1 MAWERGGRRPLV
13 ALVLFLAM
21 SSRVKADNM
30 EVKRLQS
37 TDGAQL
43 SIYCAT
49 TNGVIPEETTDH
61 YELIFINPQND
72 EVTLT
77 STSEVLDNP
86 QVFDLDLQ
94 GLYGSQTVFVLTLK
108 DSQSDKAS
116 IDMTFSLEDMSS
128 VKATWVGTKEQ
139 GKPGSVLRLHGHGSD
154 VLVCPAGEDKTGC
167 LAFPSDANYREAS
180 DLSGASALVCARME
194 EDPTVPFCLAVAD
207 VTTSPAISYH
217 SEIRLSYQEDQ
228 TAAPEGTLSVA
239 MGIDSGDKRDLLY
252 WADGNLYVCAG
263 TSSCKIEAYPS
274 SSDQYEVFFVDYQEV
289 DGEVSKASTVIPFID
304 FVVVGT
310 VIGPDALEVRWKT
323 NSHLQYKLSL
333 TDNNGNDIETNP
345 PPPFT
350 SLVVHCASQE
360 DCFGYFLELP
370 AGDYKVM
377 VRPWNGVDQIMSN
390 SVLSSQQ
397 TIIQKSENKISDL
410 EIQDVHF
417 GWSSDGSKAFAS
429 ACFTNKGG
437 TPRSLRQFEL
447 VIADLKGHSIRSR
460 GATQKA
466 DGAICFV
473 GVTLLSDELI
483 PGKVVAIVIERDF
496 DGLSVV
502 ASAST
507 EAFFKRTF
515 DLTITQFEIVDETT
529 KEFSIRYT
537 GVSATVSGGELSAI
551 KLEPEPVTEMDLALT
566 GVSDTGANF
575 VGTDLLMTW
584 LQGQEPLKWVLR
596 LTTEVGTMFGEVEF
610 LFPVIS
616 NFPKCDPGYLVG
628 KQQMVRLDC
637 NEQSLETDAIL
648 VGGDDLAIQASTGV
662 KGVNYHLLNQPATSA
677 AHIQLCRKAEDNPDV
692 EICTRRSELK
702 DATANAAAMTA
713 IQVEYEATISVEQTP
728 SDKKALDSLVYYYHN
743 DPDSTTIKSCR
754 EPDVQNCLV
763 PEYIGVEELEV
774 LVVYVDDTK
783 GKPVE
788 SEQRT
793 VYGLELR
800 GAQISDSLSEIAIK
814 KMPDR
819 NAYRVI
825 VLETSQG
832 TGVEAREPI
841 LNVKVTCENPLCYAY
856 FSHLTAGV
864 KYKATVSPYEDKEGT
879 GNLDLMNQ
887 IVSLEMSTTQ
897 YRGKRGAANPKE
909 LILKRINRVKAD
921 TTKFSTDITVSNGA
935 DAIDGIASVT
945 LIATHDNGD
954 GTEEEYVAISQDVD
968 SGTISPNADQVY
980 HFDINP
986 ADTILSPKTT
996 LILIA
1001 KDAENVPLALAEATV
1016 ELQTINP
1023 TMSWVGGEDTAPL
1036 RVSTDQKLE
1045 INEIEFDAGTSYSLD
1060 FDAAAAASPVE
1071 VCVTLENAAP
1081 AGGTVRQCDL
1091 TQSIQNVEH
1100 TKVEKIELQSEE
1112 GGKSDMTVWSTFKAM
1127 EAVLY
1132 NEEDT
1137 GIVLA
1142 TFSCNTANVCTSD
1155 ISSQIPGLEQVF
1167 KVLVVGVNETD
1178 VPWAD
1183 VVDFENF
1190 QTRVQRISDSDVEV
1204 RWEASEMLDF
1214 NVHLENN
1221 NQDGFAIVPVQCGG
1235 ADLRN
1240 CKAYFTKLEA
1250 DTPYKAGVM
1259 KDNTVVSISVP
1270 TTAGTTPP
1278 LSISRLTKVSKHPAQ
1293 MKLTFSAEVEVAGIE
1308 YVEYVVIDPPVDNTA
1323 MQHIIFKDTNEII
1336 NVGENEISFDEA
1348 ELPDSGEGA
1357 TVLVIVHGP
1366 DGAASD
1372 ALAAGKVVGTFKAI
1386 NPTMSWVGGEDAPP
1400 LRVSTDQKLE
1410 INGIGFDNGT
1420 SYSLDFDAA
1429 AAASPVEVCVTLE
1442 NAAPA
1447 GGTVRQCDLTQ
1458 SIQSVG
1464 ELAIDKI
1471 ELNYDDEKNFMTVS
1485 STFAGMEAVLYNAGG
1500 SGIIP
1505 VTFSCATENTCSSD
1519 NIISDISSLKS
1530 AFKVLVVGV
1539 DAETVTGSKVADFE
1553 DFKVRVQRF
1562 SDAGD
1567 LEVRWRASSNQ
1578 SYEVHLDNEVPDGF
1592 TSVSAQCGGAGQA
1605 ENRAC
1610 KAYFTKLKPD
1620 TTYKAQLERENTVVS
1635 ATVPATPGPYT
1646 PATITRIAEMS
1657 KSPSK
1662 IQFTISA
1669 AAEVAGIEYVEYV
1682 VIDPPV
1688 DNMATQHII
1697 FKKTNENITVG
1708 DNVITFDTE
1717 LPNVGAE
1724 GTVLV
1729 VVHGSGGVDSDAL
1742 AAAKV
1747 VVTFEVINP
1756 TMTWVGGQNTAPVRI
1771 KSSQDLTVNGDA
1783 CDAGTSYSLV
1793 LDASAAPPELC
1804 VALENTAAG
1813 GTVWQCDVTQSIQNT
1828 DELTIDKIELNYDDG
1843 KNFMT
1848 VSSTFAG
1855 MEAVLYNA
1863 GGSGIMPMT
1872 YSCVAEDTKTCSS
1885 VDIIDHISSL
1895 EPAFKVLVVGVEA
1908 ETVTGAKVADFE
1920 DFKVRVQRFSD
1931 AGDLEVRWRASS
1943 DQSFKVHLD
1952 NEVPDGFTSVSLQC
1966 GGAGQ
1971 AENRACKAYFTKLKP
1986 DTTYKV
1992 QLEKDNTVVSATV
2005 PATPGHSTAIHITQ
2019 IAKASLDPLQT
2030 QLTVTADTEVMGMEY
2045 VEYVMIDLPSGDE
2058 STQYIVFKDMHGVIN
2073 VDNSITFDVEQVPN
2087 TGVEVTILFIV
2098 HRKDGVDSDA
2108 LAAGKV
2114 ALTFEEI
2121 KPKMNWVGGTS
2132 KPPLRIQTTQ
2142 ELEVNGIHVDKG
2154 TFYFL
2159 DFDGSVSAPEV
2170 CVTRETI
2177 VPAGG
2182 TVKQCDMTLTKGNV
2196 PDMDVN
2202 KIELNHEEDKSTMTV
2217 YSTFTNMEA
2226 VLYDADDRGKVSESF
2241 SCNTENV
2248 CSSDVTTT
2256 LSGLE
2261 TAFKVLA
2268 VGVDG
2273 QSDVTGAKLVD
2284 FEDFQTRA
2292 QKFGDAGD
2300 VEVRWRTSTPQ
2311 QFNVSLENDVDDGY
2325 TNVSVE
2331 CGGAE
2336 KAGNRACK
2344 AYYTKLKPGKTYK
2357 AEVKKDIAVVSASVT
2372 SPSGSV
2378 QALSITRISEVSKAP
2393 RQTQLTITAEE
2404 EVTGIEY
2411 LEYVMIDPPE
2421 GGEATEHIAINDTTD
2436 TIGVGNT
2443 TVTFSETDEP
2453 IMYEEETLLVLAHG
2467 PDTNILA
2474 SGKVLMYFADLEP
2487 PKMTKVGSEEL
2498 QSLKVE
2504 TSDLDAKVNG
2514 ELCRAKSVCYFLE
2527 SEILEPPEVC
2537 RGGEPFVEQCD
2548 MTGSYILPKNLINPM
2563 VDLKYSGIPQEELT
2577 VTAEFD
2583 AASVSMEAMIYS
2595 DDGID
2600 TSTPLTC
2607 NIKGKE
2613 CVFTVVPPRPLFKI
2627 LLMALN
2633 HQADVVESHATKFE
2647 DFQTRAEQVM
2657 DGTVEVSWK
2666 ASQTMV
2672 YAIEIRPPPETSYSK
2687 TTVTCGGENPED
2699 SKNCMAY
2706 FMGLN
2711 PGEGY
2716 TVYVTKEVDGSQ
2728 SVSAFVQLET
2738 RDFSSP
2744 ITITTVKKNADKRPS
2759 LSVCFKDE
2767 LLAEGKSSE
2776 GVTGTRNLKYSL
2788 AVVNPLGQQLH
2799 STLDLSSLS
2808 SHSNLE
2814 DDLCFSALSLGLD
2827 FDVRQKVWV
2836 FVKREGKSDGRVG
2849 AAGDVEVS
2857 LLAEIAEVSE
2867 VKAKAT
2873 GFDKILVTWQKP
2885 EDEDDVSSYVITWT
2899 KASPSSK
2906 ASLTDRSIQPRP
2918 RQPLPL
2924 IAQGFR
2930 ESEQEQRVVPA
2941 SYPSAEVLHLD
2952 PSQVYEVCVS
2962 AVRRGVEG
2970 GRMCDVNDLGKYDP
2984 VQSPTDLVFEDDLLK
2999 WKEVT
3004 SASGYLVEWRP
3015 RQEGV
3020 YSGGQAEVRTPSW
3033 HAGSLSPGRW
3043 VVSVRATTDTS
3054 ASKPESAEYL
3064 RNGIE
3069 IVSAV
3074 QSKNNQLVL
3083 QWREEPEPPCAESTC
3098 NYTITTS
3105 RNKGPTWHSCSG
3117 LKDGCEK
3124 AVRVEGGSQVEVI
3137 LERGGL
3143 RTSVKERVY
3152 RFPEV
3157 SGLSQRF
3164 APGDKEVTMSWA
3176 EVEEAK
3182 LYNVTLYT
3190 DSTLSS
3196 IRFTAM
3202 INKESLNLRENNVTG
3217 NVLVIQPCADKD
3229 HCGNCQNITL
3239 MAIADSPSSNT
3250 PVVAASVVGG
3260 ILLVVS
3266 VVFLVVVVKTIM
3278 KRREDE
3284 DTSPLEEVGGVPPMS
3299 AQQSAHS
3306 VAHRVIPLSTL
3317 SLQENKQE

>member
-1464 ELAIDKI
+1464 
-1471 ELNYDDEKNFMTVS
+1471 
-1485 STFAGMEAVLYNAGG
+1485 
-1500 SGIIP
+1500 
-1505 VTFSCATENTCSSD
+1505 
-1519 NIISDISSLKS
+1519 
-1530 AFKVLVVGV
+1530 
-1539 DAETVTGSKVADFE
+1539 
-1553 DFKVRVQRF
+1553 
-1562 SDAGD
+1562 
-1567 LEVRWRASSNQ
+1567 
-1578 SYEVHLDNEVPDGF
+1578 
-1592 TSVSAQCGGAGQA
+1592 
-1605 ENRAC
+1605 
-1610 KAYFTKLKPD
+1610 
-1620 TTYKAQLERENTVVS
+1620 
-1635 ATVPATPGPYT
+1635 
-1646 PATITRIAEMS
+1646 
-1657 KSPSK
+1657 
-1662 IQFTISA
+1662 
-1669 AAEVAGIEYVEYV
+1669 
-1682 VIDPPV
+1682 
-1688 DNMATQHII
+1688 
-1697 FKKTNENITVG
+1697 
-1708 DNVITFDTE
+1708 
-1717 LPNVGAE
+1717 
-1724 GTVLV
+1724 
-1729 VVHGSGGVDSDAL
+1729 
-1742 AAAKV
+1742 
-1747 VVTFEVINP
+1747 
-1756 TMTWVGGQNTAPVRI
+1756 
-1771 KSSQDLTVNGDA
+1771 
-1783 CDAGTSYSLV
+1783 
-1793 LDASAAPPELC
+1793 
-1804 VALENTAAG
+1804 
-1813 GTVWQCDVTQSIQNT
+1813 
-1828 DELTIDKIELNYDDG
+1828 ELTIDKIELNYDDG